1 MRHGLVVDTTRL
13 VAMASADEDTD
24 KWMRL
29 FLGEPDI
36 LRRILRSLPKWKDVL
51 NCRLVCRQWME
62 EIEKDQDFWE
72 RVSNALTFLYQ
83 TVHNLGFTNLS
94 AYYNY
99 SPITPIYLLLLPK
112 DVGLW
117 ED

>member
-1 MRHGLVVDTTRL
+1 
-13 VAMASADEDTD
+13 
-24 KWMRL
+24 
-29 FLGEPDI
+29 
-36 LRRILRSLPKWKDVL
+36 
-51 NCRLVCRQWME
+51 ME

-72 RVSNALTFLYQ
+72 RVSNVLTFLYQ

-94 AYYNY
+94 AYYIY
-99 SPITPIYLLLLPK
+99 SPITPIYLLLPK